1 MLRHLSPLPSTQ
13 HSESKDLYDLNSF
26 TVSLTA
32 CMHAKS
38 LQSCQLF
45 ATPWTVAQQAPLS
58 KGFSRQEFWNGLPYP
73 PPGELPRPRIQPTSP
88 VSAGGFLTI
97 EPPGLDAI
105 KGVPDWSMLLP
116 GPSASS
122 ILPSTPLKSLILSV
136 PCLWIFDD
144 APLELRHL
152 IPGGLQTEFYNI
164 KSFSVCFNF

>member
-1 MLRHLSPLPSTQ
+1 MGRWGERMKPYCSLSITFYYYSRNLF
-13 HSESKDLYDLNSF
+13 LL
-26 TVSLTA
+26 L
-32 CMHAKS
+32 
-38 LQSCQLF
+38 SCVWLF
-45 ATPWTVAQQAPLS
+45 EIPWTIKQQAPLS

-164 KSFSVCFNF
+164 KSFSVCFNFW